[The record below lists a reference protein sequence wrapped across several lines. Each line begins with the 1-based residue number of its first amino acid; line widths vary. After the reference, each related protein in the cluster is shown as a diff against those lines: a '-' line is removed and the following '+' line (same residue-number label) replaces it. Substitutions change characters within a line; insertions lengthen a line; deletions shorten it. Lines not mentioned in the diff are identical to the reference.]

1 MINLAIKLRCKELKY
16 LIKSC
21 RDIILAEGKFRR
33 FITSLIVLSK
43 HLLLMPLMIPFK
55 LFAGLILSAAVGL
68 GIKIEERLYFDK
80 LGELIEEYKELQKEM
95 KKG

>member
-1 MINLAIKLRCKELKY
+1 MINLAIKIRCKELRY
-16 LIKSC
+16 LIKGC
-21 RDIILAEGKFRR
+21 RKIISAKGKFGR
-33 FITSLIVLSK
+33 FMTATVVLIK
-43 HLLLMPLMIPFK
+43 HLLMWPLMIPFK

-80 LGELIEEYKELQKEM
+80 FCDLITEYKELQKEM